1 MSTEIQDKSGVF
13 PGIERRPGVMG
24 GDPCIAGTRIPVW
37 LLVQASRIG
46 SDEAEILKAFPLL
59 RAEDLTNAWAYY
71 RSNRVDIE
79 QQITEIETA

>member
-1 MSTEIQDKSGVF
+1 MRTQDKTESS

-37 LLVQASRIG
+37 LLVQARRLG
-46 SDEAEILKAFPLL
+46 STEAELRKAYPRL

-71 RSNRVDIE
+71 RSNRDEIE
-79 QQITEIETA
+79 QQITVNETA

>member
-1 MSTEIQDKSGVF
+1 METQDKTGSS

-37 LLVQASRIG
+37 LLVQARRLG
-46 SDEAEILKAFPLL
+46 STEAELRKAYPRL

-71 RSNRVDIE
+71 RSNRDEIE
-79 QQITEIETA
+79 QQITENETA